1 MSSADVVS
9 AAPSAIHA
17 LADST
22 VDTVRTLVE
31 LIAAQEATIATQR
44 AEIDRLTREA
54 AGWRESSR
62 HHQSLAEGYRRQQ
75 RRYGADDDE

>member
-1 MSSADVVS
+1 MSSADVS
-9 AAPSAIHA
+9 PAHA
-17 LADST
+17 LVDAT
-22 VDTVRTLVE
+22 VDTVRTLVD

-54 AGWRESSR
+54 TGWRESSR
-62 HHQSLAEGYRRQQ
+62 HHQSLAEDYRRQQ